1 MYTYMYMCTTIVGG
15 NPHILM
21 SLWYVSSFTEIV
33 KS

>member
-1 MYTYMYMCTTIVGG
+1 MYTYMYVCITIVGG